1 MADKSV
7 WFETVKHYINVLVGM
22 IVIFGVVTG
31 LYFGWY
37 QSRSGKMIWVSNS
50 YHLATSLHCSSAKEQ
65 YMKIINSIEKE
76 LNSSKLTENKID
88 ASEASLAYQ
97 LAVKDISMIVLLQTI
112 HHDDKYTDKTDL
124 VRDQFNSIVIKNNLP
139 REQAKEISKNAY
151 EYIKVLDSLQAEH
164 QNDNVILE
172 AKIKTWRKRRT
183 YHFLGFLVLILIIGF
198 GLVRRIT
205 SLIKMILFRLLEE
218 SDERESERKV
228 LKKRE
233 EEIEELRSIIYRV
246 KQEHPEIEL

>member
-22 IVIFGVVTG
+22 ILVFGIVTG

-50 YHLATSLHCSSAKEQ
+50 YHLATSLHCASVKEQ
-65 YMKIINSIEKE
+65 YLHIINSLIEE
-76 LNSSKLTENKID
+76 MASPKLTDINISTTD
-88 ASEASLAYQ
+88 ALTAYQ
-97 LAVKDISMIVLLQTI
+97 TAKKDISMIVLLQTI
-112 HHDDKYTDKTDL
+112 HKEDKYQTNTNL
-124 VRDQFNSIVIKNNLP
+124 VKDQFNTIVFQNSISREKAQELIKN
-139 REQAKEISKNAY
+139 SK
-151 EYIKVLDSLQAEH
+151 EYIQVLDLLQNEH
-164 QNDNVILE
+164 YKDHVDLE
-172 AKIKTWRKRRT
+172 EKVKTWRKRRSI
-183 YHFLGFLVLILIIGF
+183 YFLSFLALILLIGF

-218 SDERESERKV
+218 SDERESERKI
-228 LKKRE
+228 LKQRE
-233 EEIEELRSIIYRV
+233 EEITELHAIIHRV